1 MDQFGD
7 ILNHWLFFILWQSP
21 GEVLA
26 GPVMDWVE
34 MLGNQDSVYSRSYQG
49 EQESSLPSKLLF
61 IVSSIHPLLT
71 DFQRVK
77 R

>member
-7 ILNHWLFFILWQSP
+7 VLNHWLFFLWQSP

-34 MLGNQDSVYSRSYQG
+34 MLGNQASVHSQSYQG

-61 IVSSIHPLLT
+61 IVLFIHPLLT
-71 DFQRVK
+71 DFQRVQ